1 MMDTRQELVL
11 GYWRE
16 VLALPQASVEV
27 VAGSS
32 HFPHVAHPD
41 TFAELLALTGRW
53 L

>member
-1 MMDTRQELVL
+1 MVAGQELEP
-11 GYWRE
+11 GYARWLE
-16 VLALPQASVEV
+16 AALPQASVEV
-27 VAGSS
+27 VAGSG